1 MPTTATMMSVANISS
16 NHVIL
21 TTAAMMSLA
30 NISSNRITPITAATN
45 NISTMMPTPQSG
57 NNSISAR
64 VNEDFAEMFSS
75 TLSDSSADLSLSAM
89 LNDSSFVSEIFVNT
103 NEVADSQPLSYTR
116 ELLSSSEI
124 TPIYVKYKNRNN
136 FAALLV
142 EFLFDVPT
150 RPKSNVIGRRKER
163 LDPEIMQCIK
173 AKDFE
178 FYECLASEVKEEW
191 KKCIKSIDDKSRA
204 LKRKNMLLCSC

>member
-1 MPTTATMMSVANISS
+1 MPTTAT
-16 NHVIL
+16 
-21 TTAAMMSLA
+21 MMSLA

-64 VNEDFAEMFSS
+64 VNEDFAAS

-103 NEVADSQPLSYTR
+103 NEVAGNQPLSYIR

-124 TPIYVKYKNRNN
+124 TPIYVKSKNRNN

-142 EFLFDVPT
+142 ECLFDVPT
-150 RPKSNVIGRRKER
+150 RPKSNVTGRGKER
-163 LDPEIMQCIK
+163 LDPEIMQYIK

-204 LKRKNMLLCSC
+204 LKSKNMLLCSC

>member
-1 MPTTATMMSVANISS
+1 MMSPCNISS

-21 TTAAMMSLA
+21 TTEATMMSPA
-30 NISSNRITPITAATN
+30 NISSNRITPTTPATN

-89 LNDSSFVSEIFVNT
+89 LNDSGFVSEIFVNT
-103 NEVADSQPLSYTR
+103 NEVADSQPFSYTR

-124 TPIYVKYKNRNN
+124 TPIYVKSKNRNN

-142 EFLFDVPT
+142 ECFFDVPT
-150 RPKSNVIGRRKER
+150 RPKSNITGHGKER
-163 LDPEIMQCIK
+163 LDSEIMQYIK

-178 FYECLASEVKEEW
+178 FYEFLASEVKEEW
-191 KKCIKSIDDKSRA
+191 KMYQI
-204 LKRKNMLLCSC
+204 N

>member
-1 MPTTATMMSVANISS
+1 
-16 NHVIL
+16 
-21 TTAAMMSLA
+21 
-30 NISSNRITPITAATN
+30 
-45 NISTMMPTPQSG
+45 MPTPQSG

-124 TPIYVKYKNRNN
+124 TLIYVKSKNRKK

-142 EFLFDVPT
+142 ESLFDIPT
-150 RPKSNVIGRRKER
+150 RPKFNVTGHEK
-163 LDPEIMQCIK
+163 
-173 AKDFE
+173 
-178 FYECLASEVKEEW
+178 ECLDHAVHKG
-191 KKCIKSIDDKSRA
+191 KGF
-204 LKRKNMLLCSC
+204 